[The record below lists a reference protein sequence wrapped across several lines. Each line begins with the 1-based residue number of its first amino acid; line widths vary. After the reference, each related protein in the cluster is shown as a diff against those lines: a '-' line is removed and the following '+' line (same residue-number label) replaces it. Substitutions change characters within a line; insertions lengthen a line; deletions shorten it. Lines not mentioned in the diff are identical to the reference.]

1 MIVHTKPGVAR
12 RRVLAGLGAAGLL
25 AACAVPS
32 GRTAPKVVVVGG
44 GFGGATAARY
54 LRLWSEGAI
63 EVTLVE
69 PNRRFVSCPLSNL
82 VLGGSRTL
90 DELTRGYEGLA
101 RHGVRVV
108 HDHAVAL
115 DARRRALR
123 LAGGAALP
131 YDRLVVAP
139 GIELMFDR
147 IAGMSEAAADERV
160 PHAWKAGPQTL
171 LLRRQ
176 LEAMPDGGVVLIALP
191 AAPYRCP
198 PGPYERACQI
208 AHFLKRHK
216 PRGKVI
222 LLDANPQ
229 VISKAALFTR
239 AWSEEFAGL
248 VEHRPNAAVS
258 AIDLP
263 SMTVTL
269 ELGERVRGDV
279 INLLPPMRAG
289 AFARAAGLVNAGE
302 RWCGV
307 DWRTLESTAVPGVH
321 VLGDATAAA
330 PGMPK
335 SGHMANQHGKAVAA
349 ALVEQLL
356 HQREPAPPVMN
367 NTCYSFIDDR
377 HAVHVSS
384 VHRWVEAK
392 KTLEPVAGAGG
403 VSSLTREAWLQ
414 EGAYARGWAQA
425 IWSDML
431 A

>member
-1 MIVHTKPGVAR
+1 MTAAAPLTR
-12 RRVLAGLGAAGLL
+12 RRALAALGSAGLL
-25 AACAVPS
+25 AACAAPA
-32 GRTAPKVVVVGG
+32 GRAAPRVVVVGG
-44 GFGGATAARY
+44 GFGGATAAKY

-63 EVTLVE
+63 DVTLVE
-69 PNRRFVSCPLSNL
+69 ADTRFVSCPLSNL
-82 VLGGSRTL
+82 VLGGSLTL
-90 DELTRGYEGLA
+90 DALTHGWDGLA
-101 RHGVRVV
+101 RQGIHVV
-108 HDHAVAL
+108 HDRALAL
-115 DARRRALR
+115 DAAARRLR
-123 LAGGAALP
+123 LAGGTTLA

-147 IAGMSEAAADERV
+147 IAGMSEAASERV

-176 LEAMPDGGVVLIALP
+176 LQALPDGGVVLIAIP

-208 AHFLKRHK
+208 ASHLKRHK
-216 PRGKVI
+216 PRAKVI
-222 LLDANPQ
+222 VLDANPQ
-229 VISKAALFTR
+229 LVSKAALFTR
-239 AWSEEFAGL
+239 AWREDYAGL
-248 VEHRPNAAVS
+248 VEHRPNSAVGE
-258 AIDLP
+258 IDLA

-289 AFARAAGLVNAGE
+289 AFARTAGLVNAGE

-307 DWRTLESTAVPGVH
+307 DWRTLESTALPGVH
-321 VLGDATAAA
+321 VLGDATLSA

-349 ALVEQLL
+349 ALVELLL
-356 HQREPAPPVMN
+356 HQREPVPPVMN
-367 NTCYSFIDDR
+367 NTCYSFIDER

-392 KTLEPVAGAGG
+392 KTLEPVPGAGG
-403 VSSLTREAWLQ
+403 VSTMARESWLQ
-414 EGAYARGWAQA
+414 EGAYARGWARA
-425 IWSDML
+425 IWADML
-431 A
+431 G